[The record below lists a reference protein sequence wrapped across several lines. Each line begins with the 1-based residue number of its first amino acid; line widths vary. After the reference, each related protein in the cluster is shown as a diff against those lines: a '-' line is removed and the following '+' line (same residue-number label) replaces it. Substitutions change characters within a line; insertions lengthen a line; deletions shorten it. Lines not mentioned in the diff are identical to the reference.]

1 MFSATWIRV
10 DARVLT
16 KGTMHVTLQRGEGLK
31 GVEKGG
37 TKVRS
42 VIMARRFIVMARRL
56 ISDNSPQSDPFVKL
70 SLCGANHK
78 SKVVNNDLNPRWDQT
93 FSFDGELR
101 ALTSEPLAL
110 EVSGSLSYLLT
121 SR

>member
-1 MFSATWIRV
+1 
-10 DARVLT
+10 
-16 KGTMHVTLQRGEGLK
+16 
-31 GVEKGG
+31 
-37 TKVRS
+37 
-42 VIMARRFIVMARRL
+42 MARRFIIVSRRL
-56 ISDNSPQSDPFVKL
+56 IGDNSPQSDPFVKL

-110 EVSGSLSYLLT
+110 EVSGSFVLT
-121 SR
+121 GQ

>member
-37 TKVRS
+37 TKVCGS
-42 VIMARRFIVMARRL
+42 AIHYHIPVIHYHIPAINRV
-56 ISDNSPQSDPFVKL
+56 
-70 SLCGANHK
+70 
-78 SKVVNNDLNPRWDQT
+78 
-93 FSFDGELR
+93 
-101 ALTSEPLAL
+101 
-110 EVSGSLSYLLT
+110 
-121 SR
+121 

>member
-1 MFSATWIRV
+1 
-10 DARVLT
+10 
-16 KGTMHVTLQRGEGLK
+16 
-31 GVEKGG
+31 
-37 TKVRS
+37 
-42 VIMARRFIVMARRL
+42 MARRFIIIARRL
-56 ISDNSPQSDPFVKL
+56 SIISRRLIAYQSPQSDPFVKL

-78 SKVVNNDLNPRWDQT
+78 SKVVNNDLNPRWEQT

-110 EVSGSLSYLLT
+110 EVSPVASYLPAGN